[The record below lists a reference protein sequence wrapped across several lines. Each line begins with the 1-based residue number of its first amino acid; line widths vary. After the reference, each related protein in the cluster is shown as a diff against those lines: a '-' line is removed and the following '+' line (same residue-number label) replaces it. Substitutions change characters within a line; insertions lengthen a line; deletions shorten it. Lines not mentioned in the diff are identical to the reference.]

1 MYVDYTRGL
10 IKHSVISLTQA
21 FSDQSYSSTS
31 LKMPYIIGDP
41 DVEEATTMDTD
52 DREFDSPP
60 RRRFRPT
67 SAAVTGDI
75 GRALLLGHVMLA
87 SHCSECNT
95 VLMRD
100 RAGEVYCVTCI
111 RNGDA
116 EQATTQPAAAAPPQP
131 QHDAQ
136 RAILEDTER
145 ILAERRAR
153 RDQIS
158 DRISQ
163 YLVQGYTMLDRHC
176 GVCLTVIVR

>member
-1 MYVDYTRGL
+1 
-10 IKHSVISLTQA
+10 
-21 FSDQSYSSTS
+21 
-31 LKMPYIIGDP
+31 MPYIIGNP
-41 DVEEATTMDTD
+41 DVEESTMDTD
-52 DREFDSPP
+52 DNDFDSPP

-87 SHCSECNT
+87 SHCPECNT

-116 EQATTQPAAAAPPQP
+116 EQGATHTQAVPAAVAPPQY
-131 QHDAQ
+131 DAQ
-136 RAILEDTER
+136 RAIAEDTER

-153 RDQIS
+153 RDRIS